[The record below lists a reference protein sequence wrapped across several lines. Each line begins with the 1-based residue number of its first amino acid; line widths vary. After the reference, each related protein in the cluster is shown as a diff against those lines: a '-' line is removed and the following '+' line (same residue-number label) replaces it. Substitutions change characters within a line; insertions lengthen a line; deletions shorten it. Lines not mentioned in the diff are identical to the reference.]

1 MAVNRELTP
10 IEEGLEIVNQTGG
23 SFNVVTISRIIGSLD
38 EGILRQALDI
48 VQCRHPLLNAR
59 IINSLNNLR
68 FETEAIKIP
77 FRSVNNLDNE
87 HWKEVVLAEMNQKIE
102 SHAGLARC
110 VLVKSQSENNVNY
123 LITILHHAISDGL
136 SSVQLHSEILT
147 YCQKIAAGELIDQV
161 DSLPVLPSI
170 QQLLPKSMQGW
181 RGVVRGIFLLLN
193 LQFKQLW
200 YQPKALDFE
209 ECVPIEFRRCG
220 MVHRQLD
227 KELTEK
233 LVNFCRKEN
242 TTVQG
247 ALCAALMFAA
257 ANKISGK
264 QRKDICLSCWSYVN
278 LRQRL
283 RSLVSENNMSML
295 VSSITSYHTLKI
307 KTSFWDLAREVRQN
321 LIAGLKSDH
330 LFSIMMMY
338 KQIIKTLLAQPNQAP
353 ASVAV
358 TNIGQVKIPKF
369 YGEFELDEISF
380 LPAQGVFGGVVS
392 AAVAT
397 FESKMILNFIF
408 SLPSIS
414 QSSMEELADNVIA
427 CLKYACDTNS

>member
-1 MAVNRELTP
+1 MAINRELTP

-23 SFNVVTISRIIGSLD
+23 TFNVVTISRIIGFLD
-38 EGILRQALDI
+38 EKILRQSLDI
-48 VQCRHPLLNAR
+48 VQLRHPMLNSR
-59 IINSLNNLR
+59 IINSLNSLR
-68 FETEAIKIP
+68 FTTQAIKIP
-77 FRSVNNLDNE
+77 LRSVNNLDNQD
-87 HWKEVVLAEMNQKIE
+87 WTEVVIAEMNQKIE

-110 VLVKSQSENNVNY
+110 VLVQSQSNNNINY

-136 SSVQLHSEILT
+136 SSIQLHSEILT
-147 YCQKIAAGELIDQV
+147 YCQKIVAGELINQV
-161 DSLPVLPSI
+161 ESLPVLPPI
-170 QQLLPKSMQGW
+170 QQLLPESMQGW
-181 RGVVRGIFLLLN
+181 RGVIKGIFLLLN
-193 LQFKQLW
+193 LKFQQLW

-209 ECVPIEFRRCG
+209 QCVPIESRSCG

-257 ANKISGK
+257 AKKISGNE
-264 QRKDICLSCWSYVN
+264 RTDVCLSCWSYVN

-295 VSSITSYHTLKI
+295 VSSITSFHTLKI
-307 KTSFWDLAREVRQN
+307 QTSFWDLAREVRQN
-321 LIAGLKSDH
+321 LTAGLKSDH

-338 KQIIKTLLAQPNQAP
+338 KQIIKSLLAQPNQAP

-380 LPAQGVFGGVVS
+380 LPAQAVFGGVVS

-414 QSSMEELADNVIA
+414 QNSMEELADNVIA
-427 CLKYACDTNS
+427 CLKNACNS